1 MWFSLAAVVAG
12 VSLVSAAQLDPKYAA
27 NITVFHVSSPTQPH
41 LGHLEWCVHVTL
53 RVCPTTGRNSHEA
66 TPPPYLALALLSSI
80 YLPITPREWGP
91 AEWLTLG
98 GG

>member
-53 RVCPTTGRNSHEA
+53 RVCPTTGRHSHEA
-66 TPPPYLALALLSSI
+66 TLLHPISLSLSSPLSI
-80 YLPITPREWGP
+80 SPSHRENGDRQN
-91 AEWLTLG
+91 G
-98 GG
+98 